1 MKKIRLDLEQLA
13 VESFATARARRAEK
27 GTVRAHDSGTEAW
40 SCEQYCTFG
49 CYSHSGLEVGC
60 ICPPHWGTNNLT
72 CSC

>member
-27 GTVRAHDSGTEAW
+27 GTVRGHDSGSEAG
-40 SCEQYCTFG
+40 SCDYNCTWG
-49 CYSHSGLEVGC
+49 CHSHSGLEVGC
-60 ICPPHWGTNNLT
+60 ICPLQGNTNNLS